1 MASSHF
7 LHSLIAP
14 STHFLLFPFAFLTF
28 WFTFAVLLVPVMP
41 VKRESGVNPEQTR
54 CCKSSK
60 ASMASTPLCPV
71 HGKVACL
78 WTSQKTCQRAYLSF
92 VVFGT

>member
-60 ASMASTPLCPV
+60 ASMASTPLCLRAWE
-71 HGKVACL
+71 GCL
-78 WTSQKTCQRAYLSF
+78 FADKPEDLPTSIS
-92 VVFGT
+92 